1 MIHILYAADVANST
15 TAPEFGSSPTI
26 RVALFGAQA
35 ERHGW
40 ENSGNG
46 AERKSA
52 IAQAPPLLVRQKLD
66 NVSNGNDRIEHWT
79 GNARAFVY
87 ASPHPWFFAGRLARA
102 REGEC

>member
-46 AERKSA
+46 ALRKSA
-52 IAQAPPLLVRQKLD
+52 IAQDLHRLCVK
-66 NVSNGNDRIEHWT
+66 SWT
-79 GNARAFVY
+79 TSQMETTA
-87 ASPHPWFFAGRLARA
+87 
-102 REGEC
+102 